1 MTEHT
6 EQTEQVKQADRPT
19 IGLREIAK
27 RMDINYETARR
38 WANMG
43 RLPVF
48 RWNEV
53 GRWRGHVDQVDEFI
67 QKHKNKAATW
77 SET

>member
-1 MTEHT
+1 MT
-6 EQTEQVKQADRPT
+6 EQTEQIEQPT

-27 RMDINYETARR
+27 KMGINYETARR

-48 RWNEV
+48 RYNGI

-67 QKHKNKAATW
+67 QKHKNVAATW
-77 SET
+77 SEN

>member
-1 MTEHT
+1 MT
-6 EQTEQVKQADRPT
+6 EQTEQKAT

-27 RMDINYETARR
+27 RIGVNYETARR

-48 RWNEV
+48 KFNGV
-53 GRWRGHVDQVDEFI
+53 GHWRSYVTDIDEYI
-67 QKHKNKAATW
+67 AKHKNKAAGW
-77 SET
+77 SAS

>member
-1 MTEHT
+1 MT
-6 EQTEQVKQADRPT
+6 EQTEQTEQLERPT

-27 RMDINYETARR
+27 KMDINYETARR

-48 RWNEV
+48 RYNGV
-53 GRWRGHVDQVDEFI
+53 GHWRAHVDQVDEFI
-67 QKHKNKAATW
+67 QKHKNVAATW
-77 SET
+77 SDI